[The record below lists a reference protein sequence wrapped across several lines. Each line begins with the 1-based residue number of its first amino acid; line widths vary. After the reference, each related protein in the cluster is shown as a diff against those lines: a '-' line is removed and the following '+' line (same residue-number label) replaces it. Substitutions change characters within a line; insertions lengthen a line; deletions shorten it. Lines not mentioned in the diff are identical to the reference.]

1 MSSIDLIQNKLN
13 LVSTNFSL
21 ISDNVANINT
31 PGYKRKYIDVQGD
44 TFSDCVE
51 KKMRKTMEGHQDSA
65 SVNSNYIKEVD
76 AYIRTDE
83 NGVNIDTE
91 VLELNKNN
99 LFYKS
104 LVNLLNGDLTKQ
116 KNIISSK

>member
-1 MSSIDLIQNKLN
+1 MSSIDLIQNKIS

-31 PGYKRKYIDVQGD
+31 PGYKRKYIDVQG
-44 TFSDCVE
+44 TNFSEIVE
-51 KKMRKTMEGHQDSA
+51 KKMNKTIEGHLDAPSFDGE
-65 SVNSNYIKEVD
+65 YIKEVD

-83 NGVNIDTE
+83 NVVNLDTE
-91 VLELNKNN
+91 ILELNKNN

-104 LVNLLNGDLTKQ
+104 LVNLLNGDLQKQ
-116 KNIISSK
+116 NNIISSK

>member
-31 PGYKRKYIDVQGD
+31 PGYKRKYIDVQGN
-44 TFSDCVE
+44 TFSDLVE
-51 KKMRKTMEGHQDSA
+51 KKMNKTMEGHQDSA
-65 SVNSNYIKEVD
+65 SINSNYIKEVD

-116 KNIISSK
+116 KNIINSK